1 MAAFPQPQMSL
12 NPLTLSLL
20 WHPPS
25 LPTHSQF
32 IPSTPFIYLAA
43 SSPKTIGSGSGSG
56 CSYLLAPLKR
66 SQQQRDAKKDLLFPG
81 TLCYFC
87 VPDSGRTNWSV
98 EPLFPAGIFSL
109 SGQLENKGAT
119 GCTNYLTTCFKLP
132 LFYHQLLF
140 KQLII

>member
-43 SSPKTIGSGSGSG
+43 SSPKTIGSGCGSG

-87 VPDSGRTNWSV
+87 VLDSGRTNWSV

-132 LFYHQLLF
+132 LFTISCF
-140 KQLII
+140 SNS